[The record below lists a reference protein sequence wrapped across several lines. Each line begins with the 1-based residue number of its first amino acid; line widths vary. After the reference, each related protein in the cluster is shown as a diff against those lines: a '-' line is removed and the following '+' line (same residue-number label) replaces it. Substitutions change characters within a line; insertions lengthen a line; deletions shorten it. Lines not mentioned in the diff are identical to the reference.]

1 MHCPVLFPAGNMMLF
16 DAEGHI
22 KRYDSPEDILRE
34 FFDLRLTFY
43 EKRRVGML
51 QVRLNT
57 GEAASCLQNPTR
69 QQLAHATCARQ
80 VAQVPQIDQ
89 VQHSMKVCTI
99 AFLLSACCCTGL
111 LP

>member
-1 MHCPVLFPAGNMMLF
+1 MMLF

-51 QVRLNT
+51 QVSTVARLYICSDAEQPSACARK
-57 GEAASCLQNPTR
+57 GRADASCL
-69 QQLAHATCARQ
+69 LHAPSSSFAAVWAYLHCCAATPWR
-80 VAQVPQIDQ
+80 
-89 VQHSMKVCTI
+89 
-99 AFLLSACCCTGL
+99 ACH
-111 LP
+111 PR